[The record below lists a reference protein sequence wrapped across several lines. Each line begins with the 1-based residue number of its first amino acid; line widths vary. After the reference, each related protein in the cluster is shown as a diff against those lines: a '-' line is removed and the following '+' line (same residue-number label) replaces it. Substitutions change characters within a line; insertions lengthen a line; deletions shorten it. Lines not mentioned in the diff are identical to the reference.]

1 MSKLPHSAPSPV
13 HHNTGTVAACVVQEN
28 RYKGTVFPCIWQLQG
43 FTSAVNKKNWGLTW
57 ENNVRRQQKQ
67 HHAVPGVVSSQT
79 SGGSLHSSW
88 LLFYTELL
96 SLSLIYIFHLPSNY
110 LLLFFKTL
118 IPPHKHLL
126 KFQTLLVPDNLLEEH
141 VLIFEMKHLPLFI
154 LSSFFKN
161 LLLFYFPF
169 FIFLPWTNTGHTF
182 FHSWPASLSYC
193 GVLRFVTIITLSFFS
208 PGDSSFLWPHCVT
221 TSLHPASLIRTQC
234 QKEEAFMVCL
244 RLIFSLHEELLLS
257 LAFSWLFYT
266 PFSFLQTGAY
276 ASGLYLE

>member
-13 HHNTGTVAACVVQEN
+13 HHNTGTVAACVVQGN

-118 IPPHKHLL
+118 IHHINICLNFRHYLFLITYWRSMFSSL
-126 KFQTLLVPDNLLEEH
+126 KWS
-141 VLIFEMKHLPLFI
+141 IFHSLFCLPFLKTYYYFI
-154 LSSFFKN
+154 FRSSFFFHEQTPGIPFFTHD
-161 LLLFYFPF
+161 LLLC
-169 FIFLPWTNTGHTF
+169 HTVE
-182 FHSWPASLSYC
+182 SLD
-193 GVLRFVTIITLSFFS
+193 L
-208 PGDSSFLWPHCVT
+208 
-221 TSLHPASLIRTQC
+221 
-234 QKEEAFMVCL
+234 
-244 RLIFSLHEELLLS
+244 
-257 LAFSWLFYT
+257 
-266 PFSFLQTGAY
+266 
-276 ASGLYLE
+276 